1 MIQLV
6 VPQGQ
11 DGKNLKS
18 CMQDMLAA
26 MKKSEAESLLRKGCV
41 RVNGARVKK
50 DIPLAAGDI
59 LDLYVEKEY
68 KDYLP
73 DVGLL
78 YEDDGLLIF
87 NKPPGLSCLE
97 DKPDGKPTL
106 LSVAEE
112 YMRENGDYD
121 PRFGRMPFVCHRLDH
136 YTGGLVLVAKNQ
148 DMYEALVEAFAQR
161 RVRKFYKAIVCGR
174 PKRQDTLSAYIIK
187 DAGKAKVRVLSAP
200 ARGAKPAVTRYTLE
214 KLGDGIAQVD
224 LELVT
229 GRTHQARAMMAWAG
243 FPILGDDKYG
253 NRRMNKRYGVKFQA
267 LWSYRILFE
276 TGNNNSLA
284 YLNGRSFATDR
295 IGFPYLPTLDEAGV
309 ECVVLHRE
317 QE

>member
-41 RVNGARVKK
+41 RVNGARVRK

-112 YMRENGDYD
+112 YMRENGD
-121 PRFGRMPFVCHRLDH
+121 
-136 YTGGLVLVAKNQ
+136 
-148 DMYEALVEAFAQR
+148 
-161 RVRKFYKAIVCGR
+161 
-174 PKRQDTLSAYIIK
+174 S
-187 DAGKAKVRVLSAP
+187 
-200 ARGAKPAVTRYTLE
+200 
-214 KLGDGIAQVD
+214 
-224 LELVT
+224 
-229 GRTHQARAMMAWAG
+229 
-243 FPILGDDKYG
+243 
-253 NRRMNKRYGVKFQA
+253 
-267 LWSYRILFE
+267 
-276 TGNNNSLA
+276 
-284 YLNGRSFATDR
+284 
-295 IGFPYLPTLDEAGV
+295 
-309 ECVVLHRE
+309 
-317 QE
+317 

>member
-41 RVNGARVKK
+41 RVNGVRARK

-161 RVRKFYKAIVCGR
+161 RVRKF
-174 PKRQDTLSAYIIK
+174 
-187 DAGKAKVRVLSAP
+187 
-200 ARGAKPAVTRYTLE
+200 
-214 KLGDGIAQVD
+214 
-224 LELVT
+224 
-229 GRTHQARAMMAWAG
+229 
-243 FPILGDDKYG
+243 
-253 NRRMNKRYGVKFQA
+253 
-267 LWSYRILFE
+267 
-276 TGNNNSLA
+276 
-284 YLNGRSFATDR
+284 
-295 IGFPYLPTLDEAGV
+295 
-309 ECVVLHRE
+309 
-317 QE
+317 